1 MPAPDYD
8 YRKSSVEEDRRRA
21 NEVWERVERRKRDSR
36 PASQGEGASGNGA
49 DGSADG
55 QHDSKQDSAARS
67 IQSRYRQHVDQR
79 TANGCNMSSSK
90 RWKDGMKQRQMSE
103 AGHDQDK
110 GKNDAASRWRRG
122 QVYASQITDGKSAAG
137 AQGQE
142 GELSAEEEMEALG
155 RTDKEKKKIRKERV
169 EAKQLEA
176 QYWLELVDRKHR
188 YASNLKFYHQ
198 KWNETDT
205 DDNFFHWLD
214 EGEGKDLDLEQCPR
228 KRLESECITY
238 LNAEQREMYRVEVK
252 DGLLVWAKDGQ
263 PLDTSKYHED
273 RGPDK
278 GGIVAISEEE
288 YQENRRKENEKLK
301 KLAEA
306 GQGDISSSDYDS
318 SSSSSSSDEADE
330 VREGV
335 RAYGDKGG
343 TAGHGKGVRQAKERV
358 KYYFSPK
365 AVMDTMLRKTVNK
378 NTWLYVSDLQNNLYV
393 GIKKTGSFQHSSFL
407 YGARVTSA
415 GLIKASKGHLTSLSP
430 LSGHYRAGTM
440 HFESF
445 VRSLEDQHVD
455 MSKVSISK
463 SVLTI
468 RGIEKYG
475 KLTKKK
481 KNLKERFKASV
492 LRKETDAEKQKE
504 EGQKEIDR
512 IRNEEKGEGEQ
523 EHEKE
528 MREGETKARKERKKE
543 DKPLPGEGKT
553 IEEMTEEER
562 TERGVALVQRAFERG
577 LKLDSKGGKE
587 QEKAE
592 SSSSSS
598 SSSSS
603 EEK

>member
-8 YRKSSVEEDRRRA
+8 YRQSSVDDDRRRA
-21 NEVWERVERRKRDSR
+21 QEVWERVERGKRDTR
-36 PASQGEGASGNGA
+36 PASQGEEAGANGA

-67 IQSRYRQHVDQR
+67 IQSRYRHHVDQR

-214 EGEGKDLDLEQCPR
+214 EGDGKDLDLEECPR

-238 LNAEQREMYRVEVK
+238 LTAEQREMYRVEVK

-288 YQENRRKENEKLK
+288 YEENRRKENEKMK

-343 TAGHGKGVRQAKERV
+343 TAGHGKGVRQAKEALAFWDRWFCHSG
-358 KYYFSPK
+358 K
-365 AVMDTMLRKTVNK
+365 RR
-378 NTWLYVSDLQNNLYV
+378 WLYVSDLQNNLYV

-440 HFESF
+440 HFKSF

-455 MSKVSISK
+455 MLKVSISK

-475 KLTKKK
+475 KFTKKK

-492 LRKETDAEKQKE
+492 LRKETESEKQKE

-528 MREGETKARKERKKE
+528 MNDGREKASKERKKE
-543 DKPLPGEGKT
+543 DKPLPGEGKKV
-553 IEEMTEEER
+553 EEMTEEER

-577 LKLDSKGGKE
+577 LNLDSKGGTG
-587 QEKAE
+587 QEDAE

-598 SSSSS
+598 SSSSND
-603 EEK
+603 EET